1 MSVKINGKKLHLT
14 TFEVPT
20 SGKNMRMCLVAQR
33 DLAKE
38 SESFDAFNKKVDSLK
53 KDEELDSQTLIDFY
67 DAQIKLIDTY
77 SKFLQPIL
85 NLSDEQ
91 TQKLEDSDFKD
102 VVDLANEV
110 IAKVLG
116 LDSSKSTDT
125 KWSESS
131 QWIWSNDRRLWLY
144 NSTISRLWPYV
155 S

>member
-1 MSVKINGKKLHLT
+1 MTAVLFLSKGLITMSVKINGKKLHLT

-38 SESFDAFNKKVDSLK
+38 SESFDAFNKKVDALK
-53 KDEELDSQTLIDFY
+53 KDEELDSQTMIDFY

-77 SKFLQPIL
+77 SKFLKPIL
-85 NLSDEQ
+85 NLTDEQ
-91 TQKLEDSDFKD
+91 TKKLEDSDFKD

-125 KWSESS
+125 K
-131 QWIWSNDRRLWLY
+131 
-144 NSTISRLWPYV
+144 
-155 S
+155 

>member
-1 MSVKINGKKLHLT
+1 MSVKISGKKLHLT

-38 SESFDAFNKKVDSLK
+38 SESFDAFSKKVDALK
-53 KDEELDSQTLIDFY
+53 KDEELDSQTMIDFY

-125 KWSESS
+125 K
-131 QWIWSNDRRLWLY
+131 
-144 NSTISRLWPYV
+144 
-155 S
+155 

>member
-1 MSVKINGKKLHLT
+1 MTAVLFLSKGLITMSVKINGKKLHLT
-14 TFEVPT
+14 TFDVPT

-38 SESFDAFNKKVDSLK
+38 SESFDAFNKKVDALK
-53 KDEELDSQTLIDFY
+53 KDEELDSQTMIDFY

-125 KWSESS
+125 K
-131 QWIWSNDRRLWLY
+131 
-144 NSTISRLWPYV
+144 
-155 S
+155 

>member
-1 MSVKINGKKLHLT
+1 MSVKINGKKLYLT

-38 SESFDAFNKKVDSLK
+38 SESFEAFNKKVDSLK

-91 TQKLEDSDFKD
+91 TRKLEDSDFKD

-125 KWSESS
+125 K
-131 QWIWSNDRRLWLY
+131 
-144 NSTISRLWPYV
+144 
-155 S
+155 

>member
-1 MSVKINGKKLHLT
+1 MSVKISGKKLHLT

-38 SESFDAFNKKVDSLK
+38 SESFDAFNKKVDALK
-53 KDEELDSQTLIDFY
+53 KDEELDSQTMIDYY

-77 SKFLQPIL
+77 LKFLQPIL

-91 TQKLEDSDFKD
+91 TQKLENSDFKD

-125 KWSESS
+125 K
-131 QWIWSNDRRLWLY
+131 
-144 NSTISRLWPYV
+144 
-155 S
+155 

>member
-38 SESFDAFNKKVDSLK
+38 SESFDAFNKKVDALK
-53 KDEELDSQTLIDFY
+53 KDEELDSQTMIDFY

-77 SKFLQPIL
+77 SKFLKPIL
-85 NLSDEQ
+85 NLTDEQ
-91 TQKLEDSDFKD
+91 TKKLEDSDFKD

-125 KWSESS
+125 K
-131 QWIWSNDRRLWLY
+131 
-144 NSTISRLWPYV
+144 
-155 S
+155 

>member
-125 KWSESS
+125 K
-131 QWIWSNDRRLWLY
+131 
-144 NSTISRLWPYV
+144 
-155 S
+155 

>member
-1 MSVKINGKKLHLT
+1 MEAKYINIKERYDSRSFSFERIIKMSVKINGKKLHLT

-38 SESFDAFNKKVDSLK
+38 SESFDTFNKKVDALK
-53 KDEELDSQTLIDFY
+53 KDEELDGQILIDFY

-77 SKFLQPIL
+77 SKFLKLIL
-85 NLSDEQ
+85 NLTDEQ
-91 TQKLEDSDFKD
+91 TKKLEDSDFKD

-116 LDSSKSTDT
+116 LDSSKSTEA
-125 KWSESS
+125 K
-131 QWIWSNDRRLWLY
+131 
-144 NSTISRLWPYV
+144 
-155 S
+155 

>member
-53 KDEELDSQTLIDFY
+53 KDEELDGQTLIDFY

-77 SKFLQPIL
+77 SKFLKPIL
-85 NLSDEQ
+85 NLSEEQ

-102 VVDLANEV
+102 VVDLANDV

-116 LDSSKSTDT
+116 LDSSKSTET
-125 KWSESS
+125 K
-131 QWIWSNDRRLWLY
+131 
-144 NSTISRLWPYV
+144 
-155 S
+155 

>member
-14 TFEVPT
+14 TFEIPT

-38 SESFDAFNKKVDSLK
+38 SESFDAFNKKVDALK
-53 KDEELDSQTLIDFY
+53 KDEELDSQTMIDFY

-91 TQKLEDSDFKD
+91 TQKLENSDFKD
-102 VVDLANEV
+102 VVDLANDV

-116 LDSSKSTDT
+116 LDSSKSTET
-125 KWSESS
+125 K
-131 QWIWSNDRRLWLY
+131 
-144 NSTISRLWPYV
+144 
-155 S
+155 

>member
-38 SESFDAFNKKVDSLK
+38 SESFDVFNKKVDALE
-53 KDEELDSQTLIDFY
+53 KDEELDSQTMIDFY

-77 SKFLQPIL
+77 SKFLKPIL
-85 NLSDEQ
+85 NLTDEQ
-91 TQKLEDSDFKD
+91 TKKLEDSDFKD

-116 LDSSKSTDT
+116 LDSHKSTET
-125 KWSESS
+125 K
-131 QWIWSNDRRLWLY
+131 
-144 NSTISRLWPYV
+144 
-155 S
+155 

>member
-38 SESFDAFNKKVDSLK
+38 SESFDAFNKKVDALK
-53 KDEELDSQTLIDFY
+53 KDEELDSQTLIDLY

-125 KWSESS
+125 K
-131 QWIWSNDRRLWLY
+131 
-144 NSTISRLWPYV
+144 
-155 S
+155 

>member
-38 SESFDAFNKKVDSLK
+38 SESFDAFNKKVDALK
-53 KDEELDSQTLIDFY
+53 KDEELDSQTMIDFY

-116 LDSSKSTDT
+116 LDSSKSTEA
-125 KWSESS
+125 K
-131 QWIWSNDRRLWLY
+131 
-144 NSTISRLWPYV
+144 
-155 S
+155 

>member
-38 SESFDAFNKKVDSLK
+38 SESFDAFNKKVDALK
-53 KDEELDSQTLIDFY
+53 KDEELDSQTMIDFY
-67 DAQIKLIDTY
+67 DTQIKLIDTY

-102 VVDLANEV
+102 VVDLANDV

-116 LDSSKSTDT
+116 LDSSKSTET
-125 KWSESS
+125 K
-131 QWIWSNDRRLWLY
+131 
-144 NSTISRLWPYV
+144 
-155 S
+155 

>member
-1 MSVKINGKKLHLT
+1 MTAVLFLSKGLIKMSVKINGKKLHLT
-14 TFEVPT
+14 TFDVPT

-38 SESFDAFNKKVDSLK
+38 SESFDAFNKKVDALK
-53 KDEELDSQTLIDFY
+53 KDEELDSQTMIDFY

-125 KWSESS
+125 K
-131 QWIWSNDRRLWLY
+131 
-144 NSTISRLWPYV
+144 
-155 S
+155 

>member
-1 MSVKINGKKLHLT
+1 MTAVLFLSKGLITMSVKINGKKLHLT

-38 SESFDAFNKKVDSLK
+38 SESFDAFNKKVDALK
-53 KDEELDSQTLIDFY
+53 KDEELDSQTLIDLY

-125 KWSESS
+125 K
-131 QWIWSNDRRLWLY
+131 
-144 NSTISRLWPYV
+144 
-155 S
+155 

>member
-38 SESFDAFNKKVDSLK
+38 SESFDAFNKKVNALK

-91 TQKLEDSDFKD
+91 TRKLEDSDFKD

-116 LDSSKSTDT
+116 LDSSKSTEA
-125 KWSESS
+125 K
-131 QWIWSNDRRLWLY
+131 
-144 NSTISRLWPYV
+144 
-155 S
+155 

>member
-53 KDEELDSQTLIDFY
+53 KDEELDGQTLIDFY

-125 KWSESS
+125 K
-131 QWIWSNDRRLWLY
+131 
-144 NSTISRLWPYV
+144 
-155 S
+155 

>member
-1 MSVKINGKKLHLT
+1 MTAVLFLSKGLITMSVKINGKKLHLT

-38 SESFDAFNKKVDSLK
+38 SESFDVFNKKVDALK
-53 KDEELDSQTLIDFY
+53 QDEELDSQTMIDFY

-125 KWSESS
+125 K
-131 QWIWSNDRRLWLY
+131 
-144 NSTISRLWPYV
+144 
-155 S
+155 

>member
-38 SESFDAFNKKVDSLK
+38 SESFDVFNKKVDALK
-53 KDEELDSQTLIDFY
+53 KDEELDSQTMIDFY

-77 SKFLQPIL
+77 LKFLKPIL
-85 NLSDEQ
+85 NLTDEQ
-91 TQKLEDSDFKD
+91 TKKLEDSDFKD

-116 LDSSKSTDT
+116 LDSSKSTET
-125 KWSESS
+125 K
-131 QWIWSNDRRLWLY
+131 
-144 NSTISRLWPYV
+144 
-155 S
+155 

>member
-1 MSVKINGKKLHLT
+1 MEANCINIKERYNSRSFSFERINIMSVKINGKKLHLT

-38 SESFDAFNKKVDSLK
+38 SESFEAFNKKVDSLK

-91 TQKLEDSDFKD
+91 TRKLEDSDFKD

-125 KWSESS
+125 K
-131 QWIWSNDRRLWLY
+131 
-144 NSTISRLWPYV
+144 
-155 S
+155 

>member
-38 SESFDAFNKKVDSLK
+38 SESFEVFNKKVDALK
-53 KDEELDSQTLIDFY
+53 KDEELDSQTMIDFY

-77 SKFLQPIL
+77 SKFLKPIL

-91 TQKLEDSDFKD
+91 AQKLEDSDFKD
-102 VVDLANEV
+102 VVDLANDV

-125 KWSESS
+125 K
-131 QWIWSNDRRLWLY
+131 
-144 NSTISRLWPYV
+144 
-155 S
+155 

>member
-14 TFEVPT
+14 TFDVPT

-38 SESFDAFNKKVDSLK
+38 SESFDAFNKKVDALK

-77 SKFLQPIL
+77 SKFLKPIL

-102 VVDLANEV
+102 VVDLGNEV

-116 LDSSKSTDT
+116 LDSSKSTEA
-125 KWSESS
+125 K
-131 QWIWSNDRRLWLY
+131 
-144 NSTISRLWPYV
+144 
-155 S
+155 

>member
-1 MSVKINGKKLHLT
+1 MTAVLFLSKGLITMSVKINGKKLHLT

-38 SESFDAFNKKVDSLK
+38 SESFDVFNKKVDALK
-53 KDEELDSQTLIDFY
+53 KDEELDSQTMIDFY

-77 SKFLQPIL
+77 SKFLKPIL
-85 NLSDEQ
+85 NLTDEQ
-91 TQKLEDSDFKD
+91 TKKLEDSDFKD

-116 LDSSKSTDT
+116 LDSSKSTET
-125 KWSESS
+125 K
-131 QWIWSNDRRLWLY
+131 
-144 NSTISRLWPYV
+144 
-155 S
+155 

>member
-38 SESFDAFNKKVDSLK
+38 SESFDVFNKKVDALK
-53 KDEELDSQTLIDFY
+53 QDEELDSQTMIDFY

-125 KWSESS
+125 K
-131 QWIWSNDRRLWLY
+131 
-144 NSTISRLWPYV
+144 
-155 S
+155 

>member
-38 SESFDAFNKKVDSLK
+38 SESFDAFNKKVDALK
-53 KDEELDSQTLIDFY
+53 KDEELDSQTMIDFY

-77 SKFLQPIL
+77 SKFLKPIL

-91 TQKLEDSDFKD
+91 AQKLEDSDFKD

-125 KWSESS
+125 K
-131 QWIWSNDRRLWLY
+131 
-144 NSTISRLWPYV
+144 
-155 S
+155 

>member
-53 KDEELDSQTLIDFY
+53 KDEELDGQTLIDFY
-67 DAQIKLIDTY
+67 DAQIKLIDIY
-77 SKFLQPIL
+77 SKFLKPIL
-85 NLSDEQ
+85 NLTDEQ
-91 TQKLEDSDFKD
+91 TKKLEDSDFKD

-116 LDSSKSTDT
+116 LDSSKS
-125 KWSESS
+125 KESE
-131 QWIWSNDRRLWLY
+131 
-144 NSTISRLWPYV
+144 
-155 S
+155 

>member
-38 SESFDAFNKKVDSLK
+38 SESFDVFNKKVDALK
-53 KDEELDSQTLIDFY
+53 KDEELDSQTMIDFY

-77 SKFLQPIL
+77 SKFLKPIL
-85 NLSDEQ
+85 NLTDEQ
-91 TQKLEDSDFKD
+91 TKKLEDSDFKD

-116 LDSSKSTDT
+116 LDSSKSTET
-125 KWSESS
+125 K
-131 QWIWSNDRRLWLY
+131 
-144 NSTISRLWPYV
+144 
-155 S
+155 

>member
-1 MSVKINGKKLHLT
+1 MTAVLFLSKGLITMSVKINGKKLHLT

-38 SESFDAFNKKVDSLK
+38 SESFDAFNKKVDALK

-77 SKFLQPIL
+77 SKFLQTIL

-91 TQKLEDSDFKD
+91 TKKLEDSDFKD
-102 VVDLANEV
+102 VIKFANEV

-125 KWSESS
+125 K
-131 QWIWSNDRRLWLY
+131 
-144 NSTISRLWPYV
+144 
-155 S
+155 

>member
-1 MSVKINGKKLHLT
+1 
-14 TFEVPT
+14 
-20 SGKNMRMCLVAQR
+20 MRMCLVAQR

-38 SESFDAFNKKVDSLK
+38 SESFEAFNKKVDSLK

-91 TQKLEDSDFKD
+91 TRKLEDSDFKD

-125 KWSESS
+125 K
-131 QWIWSNDRRLWLY
+131 
-144 NSTISRLWPYV
+144 
-155 S
+155 

>member
-1 MSVKINGKKLHLT
+1 MTAVLFLSKGLIRMSVKINGKKLHLT

-38 SESFDAFNKKVDSLK
+38 SESFDVFNKKVDALK
-53 KDEELDSQTLIDFY
+53 QDEELDSQTMIDFY

-125 KWSESS
+125 K
-131 QWIWSNDRRLWLY
+131 
-144 NSTISRLWPYV
+144 
-155 S
+155 

>member
-38 SESFDAFNKKVDSLK
+38 SESFDVFNKKVDALK
-53 KDEELDSQTLIDFY
+53 KDEELDSQTMIDFY

-91 TQKLEDSDFKD
+91 TQKLENSDFKD
-102 VVDLANEV
+102 VVDLANDV

-116 LDSSKSTDT
+116 LDSSKSTET
-125 KWSESS
+125 K
-131 QWIWSNDRRLWLY
+131 
-144 NSTISRLWPYV
+144 
-155 S
+155 

>member
-38 SESFDAFNKKVDSLK
+38 NESFDAFNKKVDALK
-53 KDEELDSQTLIDFY
+53 KDEELDSQTLIDLY

-125 KWSESS
+125 K
-131 QWIWSNDRRLWLY
+131 
-144 NSTISRLWPYV
+144 
-155 S
+155 

>member
-1 MSVKINGKKLHLT
+1 MTAVLFLPKGLITMSVKINGKKLHLT

-38 SESFDAFNKKVDSLK
+38 SESFDAFNKKVDALK
-53 KDEELDSQTLIDFY
+53 KDEELDSQTMIDLY

-85 NLSDEQ
+85 NLTDEQ

-116 LDSSKSTDT
+116 LDSSKSTEA
-125 KWSESS
+125 K
-131 QWIWSNDRRLWLY
+131 
-144 NSTISRLWPYV
+144 
-155 S
+155 

>member
-14 TFEVPT
+14 SFDVPT

-38 SESFDAFNKKVDSLK
+38 SESFDAFNKKVDDLK
-53 KDEELDSQTLIDFY
+53 KDEELDSQTMIDFY
-67 DAQIKLIDTY
+67 EAQIKLIDTY
-77 SKFLQPIL
+77 SKFLKPIL

-91 TQKLEDSDFKD
+91 AQKLEDSDFKD

-116 LDSSKSTDT
+116 LDSSKSTET
-125 KWSESS
+125 K
-131 QWIWSNDRRLWLY
+131 
-144 NSTISRLWPYV
+144 
-155 S
+155 

>member
-38 SESFDAFNKKVDSLK
+38 SESFDAFNKKVDALK
-53 KDEELDSQTLIDFY
+53 KDEELDSQTMIDFY

-116 LDSSKSTDT
+116 LDSSKSTGT
-125 KWSESS
+125 K
-131 QWIWSNDRRLWLY
+131 
-144 NSTISRLWPYV
+144 
-155 S
+155 

>member
-33 DLAKE
+33 YLAKE
-38 SESFDAFNKKVDSLK
+38 SESFDVFNKKVDALK
-53 KDEELDSQTLIDFY
+53 QDEELDSQTMIDFY

-77 SKFLQPIL
+77 SKFLKPIL
-85 NLSDEQ
+85 NLTDEQ
-91 TQKLEDSDFKD
+91 TKKLEDSDFKD

-116 LDSSKSTDT
+116 LDSSKSTET
-125 KWSESS
+125 K
-131 QWIWSNDRRLWLY
+131 
-144 NSTISRLWPYV
+144 
-155 S
+155 

>member
-38 SESFDAFNKKVDSLK
+38 SESFDAFNKKVDALK
-53 KDEELDSQTLIDFY
+53 KDEELDSQTMIDFY

-77 SKFLQPIL
+77 SKFLKPIL

-91 TQKLEDSDFKD
+91 AQKLEDSDFKD
-102 VVDLANEV
+102 VVDLANDV

-125 KWSESS
+125 K
-131 QWIWSNDRRLWLY
+131 
-144 NSTISRLWPYV
+144 
-155 S
+155 

>member
-14 TFEVPT
+14 IFEVPT

-38 SESFDAFNKKVDSLK
+38 SESFDVFNKKVDALK

-102 VVDLANEV
+102 VVDFANEV

-116 LDSSKSTDT
+116 LDSSKST
-125 KWSESS
+125 ESK
-131 QWIWSNDRRLWLY
+131 
-144 NSTISRLWPYV
+144 
-155 S
+155 